1 MSKNSNPKNEIFFV
15 VPIEDV
21 TSWYSDF
28 NYIKGLPPLEKVMLT
43 LFYNTP
49 KRCYDCKIIDHQL
62 AYDLGIS
69 YKDLNPDLNYIRSCL
84 IKEFKL
90 YRNYYLKS
98 ITRYFLVNSFLQGKK
113 LKFVKILTPNALM
126 FKVEIEKSNT
136 EFNHSV

>member
-1 MSKNSNPKNEIFFV
+1 MSKSSNQKNEIFFV

-28 NYIKGLPPLEKVMLT
+28 DYIKSLPPLEKVMLT
-43 LFYNTP
+43 LFYNSP
-49 KRCYDCKIIDHQL
+49 KRCYDFKIIDHQL
-62 AYDLGIS
+62 AYDLEIS
-69 YKDLNPDLNYIRSCL
+69 YKDLNPDLNYIRSSL

-90 YRNYYLKS
+90 YRNHYLKS
-98 ITRYFLVNSFLQGKK
+98 ITRYFLVNPFLQGKK
-113 LKFVKILTPNALM
+113 LKFVKILTPNTLI